1 MSYNTIERNAN
12 GQIVLCTAYGSWY
25 GCGRTRSAQETANL
39 MTASDMEKLL
49 IESGGDFSRFDPE
62 TAQAIAIKA
71 KELAEKRQEREKKQK
86 EYRAQK
92 RQEKHE
98 NIMSEIRSLCSDI
111 PSFTPSQIQLLAA
124 KRGGGFPVRT
134 RQMYS
139 KHLSTARKDGE
150 VQRVYDS
157 FTTVYVVYADGKS
170 GTQNVR
176 RKDGGFVFVR

>member
-1 MSYNTIERNAN
+1 MSYNTIEKNAN
-12 GQIVLCTAYGSWY
+12 GKIVLCTAYGYWH
-25 GCGRTRSAQETANL
+25 GRTYSAQETADL
-39 MTASDMEKLL
+39 MTAADMENLL
-49 IESGGDFSRFDPE
+49 IECGGDFSQLDST

-92 RQEKHE
+92 QKEKHE

-111 PSFTPSQIQLLAA
+111 LNFTPSQIQLLAA
-124 KRGGGFPVRT
+124 KRGFPVRT
-134 RQMYS
+134 RQMYAQ
-139 KHLSTARKDGE
+139 HLKKARKDGE
-150 VQRVYDS
+150 VQKVYDT

-170 GTQNVR
+170 GTQTVR